1 MRCAPPWR
9 IIAPMVT
16 SLTTQSLRNRA
27 EELFS
32 VEREVLEGAIF
43 ETRAFR
49 SGHVVV
55 AASLA
60 LASALTALV
69 ALAELIALV

>member
-1 MRCAPPWR
+1 
-9 IIAPMVT
+9 MVT
-16 SLTTQSLRNRA
+16 SLIIQSMRNRA
-27 EELFS
+27 EEFS
-32 VEREVLEGAIF
+32 SVDREVLVGA
-43 ETRAFR
+43 
-49 SGHVVV
+49 V